1 MAGVFFARIFR
12 ERRAMA
18 DRIKGIT
25 IELDGDTTKLS
36 TALKGVN
43 KEIRD
48 TQSNLKD
55 VNKLLKMDPGNTDL
69 LVQKQK
75 YLTDAIDATKRKLSE
90 EKLAL
95 EQLKN
100 GPQTEETI
108 KQQEALT
115 REIADTEQQLKSL
128 EAEYKS
134 FGSVASQQ
142 LKNVGSKMKE
152 VGGKVSD
159 IGTGLTKGVTVPV
172 AAAAAASVAAWNEV
186 DAALDTVTEK
196 TGATGA
202 ALADMQDRAKNI
214 AETIPTDFQTAGD
227 AIGEVNT
234 RFGLTGD
241 ALEELSTKFVEF
253 ASLNDTDVSTS
264 VDNVSSV
271 LNAFGMDTSDAGAML
286 DVLNSVGQSTGLSM
300 DTLASDISQNAAQL
314 KDMGL
319 NAIESAQ
326 FLGQVELSGLDVSTA
341 MAGMKKA
348 MKNASDD
355 GISLDTALKGFSET
369 MKSNKSDTEKLQ
381 AAYDLFGTK
390 AGASIYNA
398 METGKLSFD
407 GFSSSMTDFAGNVE
421 DTFTETLDP
430 MDQMTIVM
438 NNLKNLGAEIV
449 DAAGPML
456 VEVMTSIKD
465 VVTDLR
471 TAWEGLSPGMQEAIV
486 KAALIAAAVGPVLV
500 VVGKVISSVGSIISV
515 VGSFVGFISATLIP
529 AIAAVSVPILPI
541 IAIIAAVVAAVVGVI
556 AVVKNWGAISEW
568 FGGVWSTVCDG
579 VKSIGEGLGDFFG
592 GLWGGIKSKTSS
604 AWEGIKSGLSTAWD
618 GIKTTASTTF
628 DTVKTTVGNTWDN
641 IKTGAETGWTNI
653 TTGLSTAWTTLSTN
667 CSTTF
672 DTVKTNIGTAWD
684 TVKSNTDTVWS
695 SIQGSIEEKGGGI
708 QGVIGT
714 ALEGYKALWTEG
726 FDKINELTNGK
737 LGDALTAAE
746 GKLSDMKSAFSD
758 TMENAKNVVS
768 GALDAISS
776 FFSGCHLELPKI
788 KLPHFSLSGSFSLDP
803 PSVPSISVD
812 WYKKAMDDAYILNDP
827 TIFGMSGGKYL
838 GGGEAGQE
846 AVVGTDKLSEIV
858 RSAVSGIGGGTTIIP
873 VYIGQERI
881 DEIVVKASQRNNYR
895 SGGR

>member
-1 MAGVFFARIFR
+1 MAGVFFARIL

-36 TALKGVN
+36 TALRGVN
-43 KEIRD
+43 KEIKD
-48 TQSNLKD
+48 TQSDLKD

-69 LVQKQK
+69 LTQKQK
-75 YLTDAIDATKRKLSE
+75 YLTDAIDATKRKLNE

-159 IGTGLTKGVTVPV
+159 VETGLTKGVTVPV

-202 ALADMQDRAKNI
+202 ALADMQDRAKSI

-241 ALEELSTKFVEF
+241 ALEDLSTKIVEF
-253 ASLNDTDVSTS
+253 AALNDTDVSTS

-271 LNAFGMDTSDAGAML
+271 LNTFGMETTDAGAML

-300 DTLASDISQNAAQL
+300 DTLASDISNNAAQL

-319 NAIESAQ
+319 NATESAQ
-326 FLGQVELSGLDVSTA
+326 FLGNVEMSGLDVSTA

-348 MKNASDD
+348 MKAAGD
-355 GISLDTALKGFSET
+355 GISLDDALKGFSDT

-381 AAYDLFGTK
+381 AAYELFGTK
-390 AGASIYNA
+390 AGAAVYNA

-407 GFSSSMTDFAGNVE
+407 GFTSSMTDFAGSVE
-421 DTFTETLDP
+421 DTFNETLDP

-438 NNLKNLGAEIV
+438 NNLKDLGAEIV

-456 VEVMTSIKD
+456 IEVMTSIKD

-471 TAWEGLSPGMQEAIV
+471 TAWEDLSPGMQEAII

-541 IAIIAAVVAAVVGVI
+541 IAIVAAVVAAVVGVI

-592 GLWGGIKSKTSS
+592 GLWDGIKSTTSS

-641 IKTGAETGWTNI
+641 IKTGAETGWSNI
-653 TTGLSTAWTTLSTN
+653 IAKDLLPSTP
-667 CSTTF
+667 
-672 DTVKTNIGTAWD
+672 
-684 TVKSNTDTVWS
+684 
-695 SIQGSIEEKGGGI
+695 
-708 QGVIGT
+708 
-714 ALEGYKALWTEG
+714 
-726 FDKINELTNGK
+726 
-737 LGDALTAAE
+737 
-746 GKLSDMKSAFSD
+746 
-758 TMENAKNVVS
+758 S
-768 GALDAISS
+768 GRRQHS
-776 FFSGCHLELPKI
+776 
-788 KLPHFSLSGSFSLDP
+788 
-803 PSVPSISVD
+803 
-812 WYKKAMDDAYILNDP
+812 
-827 TIFGMSGGKYL
+827 
-838 GGGEAGQE
+838 
-846 AVVGTDKLSEIV
+846 
-858 RSAVSGIGGGTTIIP
+858 R
-873 VYIGQERI
+873 
-881 DEIVVKASQRNNYR
+881 RNLFH
-895 SGGR
+895 